1 MAILGSGVAG
11 LSCAWKLAREGH
23 ADFVVVAGPEYA
35 GNAAGGALDGLDYP
49 TGAHYLPLPSRE
61 STHVRE
67 MLADFG
73 LIERDAGGDT
83 PYYDETAL
91 VHSPQ
96 ERLLRDGRWEDSL
109 LPMQGL
115 PEADLAQ
122 HRRFLAQVQA
132 LHTRAA
138 TTAARS
144 SPSR

>member
-1 MAILGSGVAG
+1 
-11 LSCAWKLAREGH
+11 
-23 ADFVVVAGPEYA
+23 
-35 GNAAGGALDGLDYP
+35 
-49 TGAHYLPLPSRE
+49 
-61 STHVRE
+61 

-115 PEADLAQ
+115 PEAD
-122 HRRFLAQVQA
+122 RRSTAA
-132 LHTRAA
+132 SWPRCRPCIRGAA
-138 TTAARS
+138 TTDARS
-144 SPSR
+144 SPSC